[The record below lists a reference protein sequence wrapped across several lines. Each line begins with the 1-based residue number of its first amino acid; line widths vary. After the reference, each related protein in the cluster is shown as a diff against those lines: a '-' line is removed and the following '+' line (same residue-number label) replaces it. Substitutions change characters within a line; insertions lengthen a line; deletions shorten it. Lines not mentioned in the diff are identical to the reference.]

1 MAVCRAAVHVRA
13 AVAVRAEEHSAL
25 QDALTTTTQ
34 TPEAQ
39 LDLELRTFM
48 DTWQVRRLQDA
59 LTTTTQTPE
68 AQLDLELRTF
78 MDTWQ
83 VRRLQDA
90 LTTTTQTPEAQ
101 LDLELRTF
109 MDTWQVRA
117 TPGYTYTLWM
127 FMLLGVIWDATCCRK
142 AAPLTLPRAV
152 RWAAAGETRY

>member
-13 AVAVRAEEHSAL
+13 AVAVRAEEHSA
-25 QDALTTTTQ
+25 
-34 TPEAQ
+34 
-39 LDLELRTFM
+39 
-48 DTWQVRRLQDA
+48 
-59 LTTTTQTPE
+59 
-68 AQLDLELRTF
+68 
-78 MDTWQ
+78 
-83 VRRLQDA
+83 LQDA